1 MRFTAHRDR
10 LHRTKKREFNNA
22 CRFYS
27 RPKKLNDSI
36 VLKLPFEFLCGK
48 GRAEAERMAAAC
60 AGASKR
66 RIGAIRKGA
75 KDSKASDISPQHR
88 KSAVNGPGVI
98 IVLTTL
104 KIDNWQAK
112 VPIV

>member
-10 LHRTKKREFNNA
+10 LHRTKKREFNDA

-48 GRAEAERMAAAC
+48 GRAEAERDGGRLC
-60 AGASKR
+60 RCFVKKDWSHSKR
-66 RIGAIRKGA
+66 REGF
-75 KDSKASDISPQHR
+75 
-88 KSAVNGPGVI
+88 
-98 IVLTTL
+98 
-104 KIDNWQAK
+104 
-112 VPIV
+112 

>member
-27 RPKKLNDSI
+27 RPKKLNEI
-36 VLKLPFEFLCGK
+36 VF
-48 GRAEAERMAAAC
+48 
-60 AGASKR
+60 
-66 RIGAIRKGA
+66 
-75 KDSKASDISPQHR
+75 
-88 KSAVNGPGVI
+88 
-98 IVLTTL
+98 TTL
-104 KIDNWQAK
+104 KMDYWQAK